1 MNVPNP
7 TKDAIS
13 PHDAE
18 IRWLVGIDGGGTRG
32 RFVLSSAQG
41 ALREAHQSASLN
53 WNNIGTEAAKANLQA
68 GFHALGLSSEDRAHT
83 MIHAGIAGVRLVRD
97 CADYADL
104 ISEATGVPRAQ
115 IHVHNDI
122 EPLLLGGL
130 SGNAGIALIMGTGS
144 HAMGRSFE
152 GRLRTCGGWGY
163 LLDDAGSGYAIGYE
177 TLRLAARMWD
187 GRVRPTPMAD
197 GVREVLGIVDPDEV
211 LVRVYNEGYGF
222 ADINQL
228 ARHTV
233 QWAIEGDSGA
243 RAVVEGAAR
252 DGVELITTL
261 VHYLDMPDCPL
272 VVTGGIIEQPIV
284 REAFVAALAE
294 KAPGVH
300 LRPSDYPPVAG
311 AVIGAA
317 MDAALPVDDTFLST
331 LRASLAILDPVI

>member
-1 MNVPNP
+1 MDSTTPLDN
-7 TKDAIS
+7 
-13 PHDAE
+13 E

-32 RFVLSSAQG
+32 RFVLSSG
-41 ALREAHQSASLN
+41 AGVLRKAYQSASLN
-53 WNNIGTEAAKANLQA
+53 WNNIGTEAARDNLKM
-68 GFHALGLSSEDRAHT
+68 GFDALGLSPEDRAHT
-83 MIHAGIAGVRLVRD
+83 MIHAGIAGVRLTRD
-97 CADYADL
+97 CAHYADL
-104 ISEATGVPRAQ
+104 VSEATGVPRTQ

-144 HAMGRSFE
+144 HAMGRSAE

-187 GRVRPTPMAD
+187 GRIEPTPMAD
-197 GVREVLGIVDPDEV
+197 GVREVLGIADPDEV

-243 RAVVEGAAR
+243 RAVVEGAAL

-261 VHYLDMPDCPL
+261 VHYLDMPECPL

-284 REAFVAALAE
+284 REAFVAALNQQ
-294 KAPGVH
+294 APGVH

-317 MDAALPVDDTFLST
+317 MDAAVLVDDVFLST
-331 LRASLAILDPVI
+331 LRDSLAILDPVI